1 MGFFDPIAGQVLNSL
16 SGAGSNNG
24 QQSALIEAIGGLLN
38 NQQGGLAGLVS
49 AFEQQG
55 LGGIIGS
62 WVGTGQNQAISA
74 DQLQSVLGNGQIQ
87 AMAEK
92 LGLSPDALSGHLT
105 ELLPQVIDKLTPG
118 GNVPEAGALGGLLDL
133 LKGSAT

>member
-1 MGFFDPIAGQVLNSL
+1 MGLFDAIAGQVLSSL
-16 SGAGSNNG
+16 SNSGNG
-24 QQSALIEAIGGLLN
+24 QQPALLEAIGGLLN
-38 NQQGGLAGLVS
+38 NQQGGLAGLVT

-55 LGGIIGS
+55 LGSIIGS
-62 WVGTGQNQAISA
+62 WVGTGQNQAITA

-92 LGLSPDALSGHLT
+92 LGLSPDMLSGHLT

-118 GNVPEAGALGGLLDL
+118 GTVPESGALGGLLDM
-133 LKGSAT
+133 LKGTAS